1 MRAIFLVLIIAVV
14 ALIIAV
20 LTGMVNFRQTEPAV
34 APGIAAE
41 NGKIIARPG
50 QAPAFDIETGSIGIG
65 TGNASIAVP
74 KVEIKPGDTRISVPS
89 VEVRRPGS
97 ATAAPATP
105 AAPAAPAVPPAPT
118 APASPATPAQ

>member
-20 LTGMVNFRQTEPAV
+20 LTGMVNLRQTEPAV

-50 QAPAFDIETGSIGIG
+50 QAPAFDIETGSIAVG
-65 TGNASIAVP
+65 TGNASITVP

-89 VEVRRPGS
+89 VEVRRPGN
-97 ATAAPATP
+97 APV
-105 AAPAAPAVPPAPT
+105 APAAPPAPT
-118 APASPATPAQ
+118 APAAPATPAQ